1 MKALAFGVLALLS
14 MWGCVRDGAQ
24 GLDGSALAPGTVRV
38 GYTIDDMAEETRA
51 TSAESKERLLK
62 DVHILFYD
70 QDGNYITY
78 QHAAVTAG
86 TSSFTFPVPSV
97 LVAGVQYKTL
107 IVGNAHAHV
116 PSDFESFDAYLEQ
129 SSTETYDQMRQQIFA
144 ERNLGH
150 AGNEDREGLPMY
162 GTFVDGDGHEIPFSF
177 TEASGSVSLVKGGS
191 ANFSRS
197 VSRLDLRNLA
207 ANSLIIDAVKLCNY
221 RKAGYYFHNDA
232 PLGDI
237 QSGIS
242 DDTWVTVAPPD
253 EANHQQLT
261 AAVYAFANIVPVVQ
275 QNDDQTTYLMIRGY
289 YQDGTD
295 NTAENQRNVLS
306 YYRFN
311 MAENGRSQILRR
323 NYRYVGVINSVK
335 GPGASSE
342 QGAHDAEAP
351 MLGYEVDDT
360 WTDNDS
366 NTVTDNKGNYMTIS
380 RAMVTFDGYENLSE
394 AVKVKVSDLKSITW
408 SLEWDKTL
416 FGEESDKFSYAR
428 VDDQQFSVTTL
439 SDNATEFTR
448 NARLIVKATGGTI
461 DPDHPLTATVSV
473 MQFSSLDETSTLMV
487 DGQTGTITQTAPGA
501 GATLSFQVETGS
513 LKSGW
518 IVNDSDQTA
527 AAVGVTWTSKGANRG
542 TLEINLPTNISK
554 GERTFRFE
562 VQRLASTGQVDA
574 AVKSVYI
581 EITQPKSDYL
591 LTVSPMVPE
600 TGEGLVIEAFD
611 PTPGTNPNGIS
622 KQQQFTVSLA
632 DPDNY
637 TWTVHS
643 TFAKDY
649 DAFLTL
655 TDAAAETTQAQWTDN
670 TTVTNEITE
679 ALSGQA
685 VWLNVFRTAPGDPK
699 ITGTLTFT
707 AVPKTEDSGLATQT
721 INLTVTLKTSCII
734 NDALIPGVAGEYLLI
749 ADRNVGATKAR
760 IAQDGKFVTAGNFS
774 NVVGMEITNKG
785 AAENTFEEW
794 RGGYYVWTAVV
805 TETDKTSES
814 FLLTDFF
821 RDGQTLT
828 NYDDEKTYS
837 PWYTSDL
844 ENVKK
849 WHVPTKNEY
858 SGYIIPR
865 VVYSKQR
872 PFVVS
877 DYKDLSGNYVGC
889 LFPLAGYGS
898 SVSPIVSGMYWT
910 ATSLSISNANALSF
924 STSGCSML
932 TSTGSAASN
941 RKSNL
946 LNVRCVRTTT
956 AEEVTEAQ
964 KGNYIGAKW

>member
-51 TSAESKERLLK
+51 TSAEGHERLLK
-62 DVHILFYD
+62 DVHILFYN
-70 QDGNYITY
+70 QDGSYITY

-97 LVAGVQYKTL
+97 LVAGTQYKTL

-144 ERNLGH
+144 ERNLEH
-150 AGNEDREGLPMY
+150 TGNEDSEGLPMY

-177 TEASGSVSLVKGGS
+177 TEASGTVSLVKGGS

-242 DDTWVTVAPPD
+242 DDTWITVAPPD

-289 YQDGTD
+289 YQDGTN
-295 NTAENQRNVLS
+295 NTADNQRNVLS

-394 AVKVKVSDLKSITW
+394 AVKVKVSDPKSITW

-527 AAVGVTWTSKGANRG
+527 AAAGVTWTSKGANRG

-562 VQRLASTGQVDA
+562 VQRTASNGHVDA

-581 EITQPKSDYL
+581 VITQPKSDYL

-600 TGEGLVIEAFD
+600 TAEGLVIEAFD
-611 PTPGTNPNGIS
+611 PTPATNPNGIS
-622 KQQQFTVSLA
+622 KQQQFTVTLA

-655 TDAAAETTQAQWTDN
+655 TDAAPEATQAQWTEN
-670 TTVTNEITE
+670 TKVTNEITG

-721 INLTVTLKTSCII
+721 INLTVTIKTSCII
-734 NDALIPGVAGEYLLI
+734 NDALIPGASGEYLLI
-749 ADRNVGATKAR
+749 SDRNVGATKAR

-794 RGGYYVWTAVV
+794 RGGYYLWRDAMGASFVK
-805 TETDKTSES
+805 TE
-814 FLLTDFF
+814 FF
-821 RDGQTLT
+821 RDGQMLT

-837 PWYTSDL
+837 PWYTSDS
-844 ENVKK
+844 ENVAK
-849 WHVPTKNEY
+849 WRVPDRSEY
-858 SGYIIPR
+858 SSYIIPR
-865 VVYSKQR
+865 RVYSKQR

-889 LFPLAGYGS
+889 FFPLAGTAS
-898 SVSPIVSGMYWT
+898 ALATASGTYLTSNMTSGNTVAACAFTTTT
-910 ATSLSISNANALSF
+910 ASISEYAG
-924 STSGCSML
+924 TSSRY
-932 TSTGSAASN
+932 S
-941 RKSNL
+941 
-946 LNVRCVRTTT
+946 VRCVRTIT
-956 AEEVTEAQ
+956 AEEVAEAQ